1 MTRKPTHRLKIEY
14 VDPHSLKPWK
24 GNPRVMSPEDHE
36 KLKNGMRQFGDI
48 VEGGI
53 VDPLIVRRRDNLV
66 IGGHQR
72 LEDVLK
78 LGLPRVPIV
87 RIDIS
92 ERRMKAL
99 NVALNKIHGDWDE
112 GKLASILDELK
123 DLPIVEATGFTD
135 AEIEKII
142 ANIPSP
148 ELERAD
154 SNGPRLSLL
163 PYMGGKQNL
172 VPRLIPLI
180 PDHVAYVEVFGG
192 GAALLLNKPPSPLEV
207 YNDIDGELVNLFEIV
222 RNRPDDFVKHAS
234 FMLYSRE
241 LYEKWHTELKEN
253 KVPEDPVERA
263 FRFWYLVRSSF
274 AAHPYKGWA
283 FCETADRNRAE
294 SVWNALVDLKPIHER
309 LKHVEIDHLDF
320 ERLIKNRDSPE
331 TFFFLDPPYLDAEE
345 YRMGVFTIEDH
356 QRLLKTLQGCKGK
369 WLMTTGNHPDIR
381 RLFKEYGMILANTSL
396 AVPKVIGGEREKLGH
411 LIVANYPLPEKRLE
425 GAIAPAQE
433 A

>member
-1 MTRKPTHRLKIEY
+1 MTPKPAHRLKIEY

-24 GNPRVMSPEDHE
+24 GNPRIMSPEEHE
-36 KLKNGMRQFGDI
+36 RLKASMRRF
-48 VEGGI
+48 GI
-53 VDPLIVRRRDNLV
+53 VDPFIVRHRDNLIV
-66 IGGHQR
+66 GGHQR
-72 LEDVLK
+72 LEDALE
-78 LGLPRVPIV
+78 LGIARVPIV
-87 RIDIS
+87 RIDAT
-92 ERRMKAL
+92 EREMKAL
-99 NVALNKIHGDWDE
+99 NLALNKIGGDWDE
-112 GKLASILDELK
+112 DKLASILDELK
-123 DLPIVEATGFTD
+123 DLPIVDATGFTD
-135 AEIEKII
+135 AEIDRII

-163 PYMGGKQNL
+163 PYMGGKAMM

-180 PDHVAYVEVFGG
+180 PPHAAYVEVFGG

-222 RNRPDDFVKHAS
+222 RNNPEGFLKRAEFL
-234 FMLYSRE
+234 LYSRE
-241 LYEKWHTELKEN
+241 LYEKWQADLREN
-253 KVPEDPVERA
+253 KSAQDPVERA

-283 FCETADRNRAE
+283 FCEKADRNRAE

-309 LKHVEIDHLDF
+309 LKNVEVDRLDF